1 MEKLRQL
8 ICWLI
13 YGFVFLLPFQTRW
26 IYQQGQL
33 NGADWEYGTF
43 SLYATEALFLVVL
56 ILGVFFVIQYV
67 RNLRQRRIRL
77 WRKESPPEA
86 DSPMAKRNQLLKRL
100 VLFFSILAI
109 FVINVFIAINRE
121 IAFYKLEQI
130 IAASALFFVIWL
142 VKPDFKKI
150 AWSFALSGLVQGALV
165 IQQFVEQ
172 KVIANKWLGM
182 AEQLPATLGVPIV
195 QIGDER
201 WLRAFG
207 SFPHPNFLAGFLVIA
222 LILTLG
228 LFLLTENRKHC
239 RLLLAIS
246 VVQFLALLTALSRAG
261 IIVFVV
267 GAVFLLVSAWREKAL
282 RPKIIRVI
290 AILLF
295 IGLAF
300 SVSYPELVV
309 SRVRTDSRVEN
320 LSNAAR
326 VEQYREWSSVVE
338 TNWFTGVGL
347 GNYTVALSKL
357 KPNLPAWAY
366 QPVHNVYLL
375 LFAELGLFGL
385 TLCLLFLVHLV
396 HLARLACPARL
407 ACFTCL
413 VCLACLA
420 VFDHYLW
427 SFWSGLMLASIVLA
441 LALIES

>member
-1 MEKLRQL
+1 
-8 ICWLI
+8 
-13 YGFVFLLPFQTRW
+13 
-26 IYQQGQL
+26 
-33 NGADWEYGTF
+33 
-43 SLYATEALFLVVL
+43 
-56 ILGVFFVIQYV
+56 
-67 RNLRQRRIRL
+67 
-77 WRKESPPEA
+77 
-86 DSPMAKRNQLLKRL
+86 
-100 VLFFSILAI
+100 
-109 FVINVFIAINRE
+109 
-121 IAFYKLEQI
+121 
-130 IAASALFFVIWL
+130 
-142 VKPDFKKI
+142 
-150 AWSFALSGLVQGALV
+150 
-165 IQQFVEQ
+165 
-172 KVIANKWLGM
+172 
-182 AEQLPATLGVPIV
+182 
-195 QIGDER
+195 
-201 WLRAFG
+201 
-207 SFPHPNFLAGFLVIA
+207 
-222 LILTLG
+222 
-228 LFLLTENRKHC
+228 
-239 RLLLAIS
+239 
-246 VVQFLALLTALSRAG
+246 
-261 IIVFVV
+261 
-267 GAVFLLVSAWREKAL
+267 LLVSAWREKAL